1 MSMVVKRIGVWS
13 VARMYGALLA
23 AMGLLFGL
31 MVALFSMVSAGFA
44 GGMQDAPSW
53 IAPVFGVGAI
63 VVLPI
68 CYGLMGIVMGAITA
82 VLYNLFAG
90 IVGGVVLETE

>member
-1 MSMVVKRIGVWS
+1 MVVKRVGVWS

-23 AMGLLFGL
+23 AMGLLAGL
-31 MVALFSMVSAGFA
+31 MIALVSLAGASFVNQA
-44 GGMQDAPSW
+44 ESGGPSW

-68 CYGLMGIVMGAITA
+68 FYGLMGIVIGAISA